1 MAKSSGEVFGVVF
14 MVMIVMAASEIYP
27 EERNA
32 LLQLRDGLQ
41 SNANLHS
48 KWTGPP
54 CQGNSSNWPG
64 IACSDWHVTRLVLP
78 GINLTG
84 SLPVSF
90 LQNLTLLSKL
100 DLTNNSIFGP
110 LPNLSSLSRLEFLF
124 LSQNRFSGSIP
135 LGYIHIPNLKKL
147 GLDQN
152 GLQGSIPPF
161 DQTSLIGFNVSG
173 NRLEGKIPETAALQR
188 FSESSFGDNPGAG
201 GALLTLSITLV
212 LFWCCYRRAL
222 RKKEAHS
229 EQKERV
235 PTEHSERRSPWSRG
249 PEDPERRVELE
260 FFNKEGI
267 TGGFDLDDLLRS
279 SAEVLGKG
287 KLSTTYKA
295 TLEGGS
301 VVAVKRLRQIN
312 STSKKEFIQQM
323 QLLGNL
329 KHENL
334 VEIISFYYSRDEKL
348 IIYEYI
354 PHGSL
359 HQLLHARP
367 YRGDSTETLRTE
379 ASGSTTDLETMN
391 QLAARSR
398 LPPPTSSP
406 HFLVASRSRGCK
418 KVVTKSLSNQPL
430 DAKGQLLSEVVYRGD
445 NKGIGRVPINWE
457 VRLSIVKDIAKGLAY
472 LHDSLPSHK
481 APHGN
486 IASSNIL
493 ILHGDDNHR
502 QAYQPKLADYGLLPL
517 LPSRESSARLAVA
530 RSPEFY
536 QGKKLSGK
544 ADVYCF
550 GIVLLEVIT
559 GKSPSTLQASP
570 GNADDGDLTDWVKA
584 VVNNDWS
591 TDILDLEIL
600 ADKEGY
606 DEMLKLTDLAL
617 QCTDTQPERRPTMG
631 QVLRRIEEIEGER
644 ERKQFVE
651 SHESPHHS

>member
-1 MAKSSGEVFGVVF
+1 MAKSSGGVFGVVF
-14 MVMIVMAASEIYP
+14 MVVMVMAASEIYP

-54 CQGNSSNWPG
+54 CEGNTSNWPG
-64 IACSDWHVTRLVLP
+64 IACSDWHVTRLLLQ

-90 LQNLTLLSKL
+90 LQNLTLLTKL

-110 LPNLSSLSRLEFLF
+110 LPYLSPLSRLEFLF
-124 LSQNRFSGSIP
+124 LSQNQFSGSIP
-135 LGYIHIPNLKKL
+135 LGYIHIPNLKHL
-147 GLDQN
+147 GLDRN

-161 DQTSLIGFNVSG
+161 DQPSLIGFNVSG

-188 FSESSFGDNPGAG
+188 FSESSYGDNPGLCGKPLDTPCRIPPPSPLPSPPPTIPMKKKKKKKGLEVWSIALIAGAG
-201 GALLTLSITLV
+201 GALLTLSIMLIV
-212 LFWCCYRRAL
+212 LCCCYRRAL
-222 RKKEAHS
+222 SKKEAES

-235 PTEHSERRSPWSRG
+235 PTEHTERRSPWSRG
-249 PEDPERRVELE
+249 PEDPEKRVELE

-267 TGGFDLDDLLRS
+267 TVGFDLDDLLRA

-301 VVAVKRLRQIN
+301 VVAVKRLSQIN
-312 STSKKEFIQQM
+312 SASKKEFIQQM

-334 VEIISFYYSRDEKL
+334 AEIVSFYYSRDEKL

-359 HQLLHARP
+359 HHLLH
-367 YRGDSTETLRTE
+367 
-379 ASGSTTDLETMN
+379 
-391 QLAARSR
+391 
-398 LPPPTSSP
+398 
-406 HFLVASRSRGCK
+406 
-418 KVVTKSLSNQPL
+418 
-430 DAKGQLLSEVVYRGD
+430 D
-445 NKGIGRVPINWE
+445 NRGIGRVPINWE

-472 LHDSLPSHK
+472 LHHSLPSHK

-486 IASSNIL
+486 IASSNVL
-493 ILHGDDNHR
+493 IQHRDGSHR

-530 RSPEFY
+530 RSPEFC

-559 GKSPSTLQASP
+559 GKSPGALASP
-570 GNADDGDLTDWVKA
+570 GNAAGDGDLTDWVKA

-631 QVLRRIEEIEGER
+631 QVLRRIEVIEGEGEGEG
-644 ERKQFVE
+644 ERKQFVDTHA
-651 SHESPHHS
+651 HESPHHS

>member
-1 MAKSSGEVFGVVF
+1 MAKTSGEVFGVVF
-14 MVMIVMAASEIYP
+14 MAVMVLAASEIYP

-147 GLDQN
+147 GLDRN

-161 DQTSLIGFNVSG
+161 DQPSLIGFNVSG

-201 GALLTLSITLV
+201 GALLTLSIMLV
-212 LFWCCYRRAL
+212 LFWCCYRRTL
-222 RKKEAHS
+222 RKKEAQS

-235 PTEHSERRSPWSRG
+235 PTEHTERRSPWSRG

-279 SAEVLGKG
+279 SAEVVGKG

-295 TLEGGS
+295 TLEGGN

-329 KHENL
+329 NHENL

-359 HQLLHARP
+359 HQLLH
-367 YRGDSTETLRTE
+367 
-379 ASGSTTDLETMN
+379 
-391 QLAARSR
+391 
-398 LPPPTSSP
+398 
-406 HFLVASRSRGCK
+406 
-418 KVVTKSLSNQPL
+418 
-430 DAKGQLLSEVVYRGD
+430 D
-445 NKGIGRVPINWE
+445 NRGIGRVPINWE

-493 ILHGDDNHR
+493 ILHRDDNHR

>member
-1 MAKSSGEVFGVVF
+1 MVKTSGEVFGVVF
-14 MVMIVMAASEIYP
+14 MAVMVLAASEIYP

-161 DQTSLIGFNVSG
+161 DQTSLVGFNVSG

-188 FSESSFGDNPGAG
+188 FSESSYGDNPGAG
-201 GALLTLSITLV
+201 GALLTLSIMLV
-212 LFWCCYRRAL
+212 LFCCCYRRTL
-222 RKKEAHS
+222 RKKGAES

-249 PEDPERRVELE
+249 PADPERRVELE

-359 HQLLHARP
+359 HQLLH
-367 YRGDSTETLRTE
+367 
-379 ASGSTTDLETMN
+379 
-391 QLAARSR
+391 
-398 LPPPTSSP
+398 
-406 HFLVASRSRGCK
+406 
-418 KVVTKSLSNQPL
+418 
-430 DAKGQLLSEVVYRGD
+430 D
-445 NKGIGRVPINWE
+445 NRGIGRVPINWE

-493 ILHGDDNHR
+493 ILHRDDNHR

-570 GNADDGDLTDWVKA
+570 GNADGGDLTDWVKA

>member
-1 MAKSSGEVFGVVF
+1 MAKTSGEVFGVVF
-14 MVMIVMAASEIYP
+14 MVMMVMAASEIYP

-54 CQGNSSNWPG
+54 CEGNSSNWAG

-90 LQNLTLLSKL
+90 LQNLTLLTKL

-110 LPNLSSLSRLEFLF
+110 LPNLSSLSRLQFLF

-147 GLDQN
+147 GLDRN

-161 DQTSLIGFNVSG
+161 DQPSLIGFNVSG

-188 FSESSFGDNPGAG
+188 FSESSYGDNPE
-201 GALLTLSITLV
+201 S
-212 LFWCCYRRAL
+212 
-222 RKKEAHS
+222 
-229 EQKERV
+229 V

-267 TGGFDLDDLLRS
+267 TIGFDLDDLLRS

-295 TLEGGS
+295 ILEGGS

-359 HQLLHARP
+359 HQLLH
-367 YRGDSTETLRTE
+367 
-379 ASGSTTDLETMN
+379 
-391 QLAARSR
+391 
-398 LPPPTSSP
+398 
-406 HFLVASRSRGCK
+406 
-418 KVVTKSLSNQPL
+418 
-430 DAKGQLLSEVVYRGD
+430 D
-445 NKGIGRVPINWE
+445 NRGIGRVPINWE

-493 ILHGDDNHR
+493 ILHRDDNHR

-600 ADKEGY
+600 TDKEGY

>member
-1 MAKSSGEVFGVVF
+1 M
-14 MVMIVMAASEIYP
+14 
-27 EERNA
+27 
-32 LLQLRDGLQ
+32 QLRDGLQ

-54 CQGNSSNWPG
+54 CEGNSSNWAG

-90 LQNLTLLSKL
+90 LQNLTLLTKL

-110 LPNLSSLSRLEFLF
+110 LPNLSSLSRLQFLF

-147 GLDQN
+147 GLDRN

-161 DQTSLIGFNVSG
+161 DQPSLIGFNVSG

-188 FSESSFGDNPGAG
+188 FSESSYGDNPGLCGKPLDRPCRIPPPPPPPPLPSPPPPTMKKKKKGLEVWSIALIAGAG
-201 GALLTLSITLV
+201 GALLPLSIMLV
-212 LFWCCYRRAL
+212 LFWCCYRRTL
-222 RKKEAHS
+222 RKKEAQS
-229 EQKERV
+229 EQKESV

-267 TGGFDLDDLLRS
+267 TIGFDLDDLLRS

-295 TLEGGS
+295 ILEGGS

-312 STSKKEFIQQM
+312 STSKKEFIEQM

-359 HQLLHARP
+359 HQLLH
-367 YRGDSTETLRTE
+367 
-379 ASGSTTDLETMN
+379 
-391 QLAARSR
+391 
-398 LPPPTSSP
+398 
-406 HFLVASRSRGCK
+406 
-418 KVVTKSLSNQPL
+418 
-430 DAKGQLLSEVVYRGD
+430 D
-445 NKGIGRVPINWE
+445 NRGIGRVPINWE

-493 ILHGDDNHR
+493 ILHRDDNHR

-600 ADKEGY
+600 TDKEGY